1 MNYPSNKTGST
12 SRENNQ
18 GYNTPPFNGK
28 FDPKWIELELNVES
42 IKYTKDLAEYVQKD
56 LTKSQIRNIFGEIRR
71 IETLNAD
78 IRQVKFL
85 LLLPKLA
92 YSVAKSQKN
101 LKPYRDEFE
110 KWYNVVNEGV
120 KDDTFGKRFDNFV
133 NFFESFLA
141 FHRVVAQKD

>member
-1 MNYPSNKTGST
+1 
-12 SRENNQ
+12 
-18 GYNTPPFNGK
+18 
-28 FDPKWIELELNVES
+28 
-42 IKYTKDLAEYVQKD
+42 
-56 LTKSQIRNIFGEIRR
+56 KSQIRNIFGEIRR